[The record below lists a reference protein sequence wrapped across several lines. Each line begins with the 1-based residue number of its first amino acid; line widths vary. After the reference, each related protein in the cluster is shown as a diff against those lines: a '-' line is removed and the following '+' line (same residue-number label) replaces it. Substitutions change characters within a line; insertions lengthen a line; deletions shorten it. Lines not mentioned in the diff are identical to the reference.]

1 MDALLNFQLMT
12 GFYKKNRNERF
23 PRENF
28 PGSRSHSPYYIL
40 QASTPTDEFFLRYR
54 INKNEQFLELL

>member
-1 MDALLNFQLMT
+1 MT
-12 GFYKKNRNERF
+12 EFYKKNRNKRF

-40 QASTPTDEFFLRYR
+40 QASTPTDEFFLRYG
-54 INKNEQFLELL
+54 INKNGRFLELL